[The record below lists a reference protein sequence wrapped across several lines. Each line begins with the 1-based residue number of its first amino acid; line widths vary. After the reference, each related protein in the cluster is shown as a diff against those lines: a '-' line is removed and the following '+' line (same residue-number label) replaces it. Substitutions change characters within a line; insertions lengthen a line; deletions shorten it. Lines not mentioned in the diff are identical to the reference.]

1 MTDQKQITLKGAL
14 KLVEFEFF
22 EKEWRVKE
30 VKTNVYGD
38 VCGNVHGNVCG
49 NVEGDVCGNV
59 HGDVMSN
66 VEGDV
71 SNVHGDVCG
80 SVYGDVCGNVHGD
93 VCGIINGREWQFVET
108 PREKLK
114 RLIEE
119 GALKS
124 QLLEAIYQLE
134 DN

>member
-49 NVEGDVCGNV
+49 NVEGDVCG
-59 HGDVMSN
+59 
-66 VEGDV
+66 
-71 SNVHGDVCG
+71 
-80 SVYGDVCGNVHGD
+80 
-93 VCGIINGREWQFVET
+93 IINGREWQFVET